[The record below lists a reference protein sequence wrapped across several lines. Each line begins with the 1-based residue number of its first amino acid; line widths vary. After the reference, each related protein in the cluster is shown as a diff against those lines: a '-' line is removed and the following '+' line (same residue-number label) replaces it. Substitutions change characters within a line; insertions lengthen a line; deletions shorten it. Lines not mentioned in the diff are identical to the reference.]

1 MAISVEIPGGREPR
15 TGEKL
20 IFVASRIN
28 YQIKIVSADQ
38 QVVHKYESEFYLT
51 VTQKFNVFLQFFIF
65 GLQKREKNMF
75 LNKQFPIGSSKQSQ
89 LTVGN
94 MQGNVVRPCLALIQS
109 LGFLKTRQ
117 CAVKR
122 HWGWPLIGINIASC
136 L

>member
-1 MAISVEIPGGREPR
+1 
-15 TGEKL
+15 
-20 IFVASRIN
+20 
-28 YQIKIVSADQ
+28 
-38 QVVHKYESEFYLT
+38 
-51 VTQKFNVFLQFFIF
+51 
-65 GLQKREKNMF
+65 MF

-122 HWGWPLIGINIASC
+122 HWGCPLNNLDLENALLIGLELC
-136 L
+136 TQTL